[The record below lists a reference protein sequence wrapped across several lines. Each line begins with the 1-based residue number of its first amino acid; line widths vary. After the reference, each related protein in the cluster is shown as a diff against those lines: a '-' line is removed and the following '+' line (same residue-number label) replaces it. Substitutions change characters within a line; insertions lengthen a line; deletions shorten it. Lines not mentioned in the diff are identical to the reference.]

1 MGRFCYRRAEFCW
14 ADNTFLNWIAA
25 RYNLLFKLEH
35 EDEGSSGDSEGSRME
50 MRVRRARV
58 EDHEELVELWER
70 SVRASHHFL
79 TEGDIVG
86 LRPFVRE
93 GLAKDSGQLWVLLAP
108 NQAVMGFLGYADDT
122 VEALFIDPA
131 YHRQGGGKFLIG
143 YAQSMSTTG
152 ALAVDVNEQN
162 EEALHFYE
170 AQGFVV
176 VARSPLDSEG
186 RPFPILHMKRGAPP
200 RAH

>member
-1 MGRFCYRRAEFCW
+1 VA
-14 ADNTFLNWIAA
+14 
-25 RYNLLFKLEH
+25 
-35 EDEGSSGDSEGSRME
+35 
-50 MRVRRARV
+50 
-58 EDHEELVELWER
+58 
-70 SVRASHHFL
+70 
-79 TEGDIVG
+79 

-93 GLAKDSGQLWVLLAP
+93 GLANDSGQVWVLVSP
-108 NQAVMGFLGYADDT
+108 NEALMGFLGYAENT

-131 YHRQGGGKFLIG
+131 YHRQGGGRFLID
-143 YAQSMSTTG
+143 YAQSMSTNG

-176 VARSPLDSEG
+176 VARSPLDADG

-200 RAH
+200 CGLIA

>member
-1 MGRFCYRRAEFCW
+1 M
-14 ADNTFLNWIAA
+14 AA
-25 RYNLLFKLEH
+25 RYNLLFKLEY
-35 EDEGSSGDSEGSRME
+35 EDEGSLENLKGSHME

-93 GLAKDSGQLWVLLAP
+93 GLANDSGQLWVLLSP
-108 NQAVMGFLGYADDT
+108 NDALMGFLGYADDT

-131 YHRQGGGKFLIG
+131 YHRQGGGKFLID
-143 YAQSMSTTG
+143 YAQGMSTNG
-152 ALAVDVNEQN
+152 ALAVEVNEQN

-176 VARSPLDSEG
+176 VARSPLDSDG
-186 RPFPILHMKRGAPP
+186 RPFPILHMKRGAPLNWS
-200 RAH
+200 